1 MEIKS
6 KEATGVL
13 GEMIKNIN
21 PEDLEKT
28 RMNMEAEVYAKKYKS
43 ISCRSVGRKSFIEGA
58 KWNANKKKKVAVLSS
73 SHQEVARI
81 PADIIGWVYAS
92 SGEDLIKVL
101 TDNGHS
107 YYCDEIEYITE
118 EK

>member
-1 MEIKS
+1 MEVKS

-28 RMNMEAEVYAKKYKS
+28 RINMEAEAYSKKYMSASRRS
-43 ISCRSVGRKSFIEGA
+43 IGRKSFIEGA
-58 KWNANKKKKVAVLSS
+58 KWNANRKKKVAVLSS

-81 PADIIGWVYAS
+81 PADAIGWVYAS
-92 SGEDLIKVL
+92 SGEDLIRVL
-101 TDNGHS
+101 TDDGQS

-118 EK
+118 E